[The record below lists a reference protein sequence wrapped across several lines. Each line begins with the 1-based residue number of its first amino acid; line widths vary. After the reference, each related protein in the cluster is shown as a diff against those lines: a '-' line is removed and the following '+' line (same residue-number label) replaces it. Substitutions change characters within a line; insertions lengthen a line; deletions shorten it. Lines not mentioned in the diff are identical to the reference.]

1 MLQTKSTAKF
11 NKKSIC
17 HECDDRR
24 LVGEDFEDVK
34 KEDLGL
40 NAAGR
45 GLKTCNADLIVELY
59 AYGFTHAIKDETIII
74 SEADCSSRSDDCT
87 STCES
92 GGVFCGAEG
101 CDCPSVLL
109 TSI

>member
-45 GLKTCNADLIVELY
+45 GLKTYNADLVGKLR
-59 AYGFTHAIKDETIII
+59 ADGFTDVIT
-74 SEADCSSRSDDCT
+74 AD
-87 STCES
+87 
-92 GGVFCGAEG
+92 FFQ
-101 CDCPSVLL
+101 
-109 TSI
+109 